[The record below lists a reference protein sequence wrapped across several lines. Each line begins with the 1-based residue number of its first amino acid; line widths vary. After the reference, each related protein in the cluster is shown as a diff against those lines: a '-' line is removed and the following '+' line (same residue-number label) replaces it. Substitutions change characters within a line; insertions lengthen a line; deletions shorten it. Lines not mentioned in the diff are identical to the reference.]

1 MAPQVPHDGELS
13 PCGVRHRV
21 EPPVGGG
28 LRVAHPVDHARSHDV
43 LGEDVLAELVE
54 DVQLLKGDQKIIS
67 TFASILSRSKELL
80 CVVKSKVAR
89 TCAVGQDVRSGG
101 THET

>member
-1 MAPQVPHDGELS
+1 MASQVSHDGEL
-13 PCGVRHRV
+13 PPGCVRHRV

-54 DVQLLKGDQKIIS
+54 DVQLLRGYKKINVSFIRFL
-67 TFASILSRSKELL
+67 TLSSKEMLRMVSPRL
-80 CVVKSKVAR
+80 RVLVL
-89 TCAVGQDVRSGG
+89 
-101 THET
+101 